1 MADLTNLFLIV
12 RFPSLPGVNIFNFD
26 VILITNSLNTIKGNK
41 IVKNQEP
48 KISGC
53 EALLKGP
60 DMLRGKSLLT
70 LRDFSLKEIQFL
82 LTEAIN
88 FKKNRELYRKMAPLT
103 GKALIMI
110 FQKRST
116 RTRVS
121 AELAMSILGGTTI
134 FLGYEDI
141 HLGVNE
147 SIRDSAMTLGRMA
160 SGILM
165 RVYNHR
171 DLEEMAK
178 YAEIPV
184 LNALSDLEHP
194 LQGLA
199 DLLTIEAHLGT
210 LAGRKVAWIGD
221 GNNVC
226 HALMIACAKMGLS
239 MNIASPP
246 KYEPLEEI
254 VTYCKNS
261 ANILITN
268 DPRDAIAEADVVV
281 TDTFISMGQENEKAE
296 KLKHFKGYQI
306 NGELVKNAKPDFIFM
321 HCLPRHQEEVTD
333 EIFYGPHS
341 VVFEEAENRLYT
353 VAAVLKSILT

>member
-1 MADLTNLFLIV
+1 MLT
-12 RFPSLPGVNIFNFD
+12 
-26 VILITNSLNTIKGNK
+26 
-41 IVKNQEP
+41 
-48 KISGC
+48 
-53 EALLKGP
+53 
-60 DMLRGKSLLT
+60 GKSFLT
-70 LRDFSLKEIQFL
+70 LRDFSSEEIQFL
-82 LTEAIN
+82 LTEAKK
-88 FKKNRELYRKMAPLT
+88 FKKNREIYKKLTPLA
-103 GKALIMI
+103 GKVLIMI

-121 AELAMSILGGTTI
+121 AELAMSILGGSTI
-134 FLGYEDI
+134 FLGNEDI

-147 SIRDSAMTLGRMA
+147 SIRDTALTLGRMA

-165 RVYNHR
+165 RVYKHG
-171 DLEEMAK
+171 DIEEMAK
-178 YAEIPV
+178 YAGIPV

-199 DLLTIEAHLGT
+199 DLLTIQTHIGT
-210 LAGRKVAWIGD
+210 FKGKKVAWIGD

-226 HALMIACAKMGLS
+226 HALLIACAKMGLS

-246 KYEPLEEI
+246 KYEPLKDI
-254 VTYCKNS
+254 VHYCQKS

-268 DPRDAIAEADVVV
+268 DPVEAITDADVVV
-281 TDTFISMGQENEKAE
+281 TDTFISMGQEHEKEA
-296 KLKHFKGYQI
+296 KLKHFQGYEV
-306 NGELVKNAKPDFIFM
+306 NGNLIKHANPNYIFM

-353 VAAVLKSILT
+353 MAAVLKSILT

>member
-1 MADLTNLFLIV
+1 MNL
-12 RFPSLPGVNIFNFD
+12 
-26 VILITNSLNTIKGNK
+26 VI
-41 IVKNQEP
+41 
-48 KISGC
+48 
-53 EALLKGP
+53 
-60 DMLRGKSLLT
+60 DMLTGKSFLT
-70 LRDFSLKEIQFL
+70 LRDFSSDEIQFL
-82 LTEAIN
+82 LTEAKK
-88 FKKNRELYRKMAPLT
+88 FKKNRELYRKMASLS
-103 GKALIMI
+103 GKALILI

-134 FLGYEDI
+134 FLGNEDI

-147 SIRDSAMTLGRMA
+147 SIRDTAMTLGRMA

-165 RVYNHR
+165 RVYKHG
-171 DLEEMAK
+171 DIEEMAK
-178 YAEIPV
+178 YAGIPV
-184 LNALSDLEHP
+184 LNALSDIEHP

-199 DLLTIEAHLGT
+199 DLLTIETHFGT
-210 LAGRKVAWIGD
+210 LPGKKVAWIGD

-226 HALMIACAKMGLS
+226 HALMSACAKRGLS

-254 VTYCKNS
+254 VSYCKKS

-268 DPRDAIAEADVVV
+268 DPVEAIADADVVV
-281 TDTFISMGQENEKAE
+281 TDTFISMGQENQKAD
-296 KLKHFKGYQI
+296 KLKHFKGFQV
-306 NGELVKNAKPDFIFM
+306 NSELVKHAKPDYIFM

-353 VAAVLKSILT
+353 VAAVLKCILS